1 MHQEGQD
8 SARQAALG
16 WDEAADHHN
25 NQDDADVEGG
35 ARRQGL
41 EQTMHGRRRKVYWV
55 SARIGGEWVEC
66 FHNRPSIPN
75 PSTESYSNGKTRDV
89 FDVKVTG
96 SRVPSDKVAIA
107 GSVDPRKAT
116 IFTMLSFSSGLWAR
130 VSGR

>member
-1 MHQEGQD
+1 MHHEGQD
-8 SARQAALG
+8 SARQAAFGL
-16 WDEAADHHN
+16 DEAADHHN

-75 PSTESYSNGKTRDV
+75 PSTESYSNGKTR
-89 FDVKVTG
+89 VKG
-96 SRVPSDKVAIA
+96 EEHKF
-107 GSVDPRKAT
+107 KE
-116 IFTMLSFSSGLWAR
+116 LFSGT
-130 VSGR
+130 